1 MAGTADD
8 DTVGLAT
15 GRLVALLERY
25 VLDLVIGFHIVGS
38 SIDGDFR
45 PGRSDLDFVA
55 VLARRASVED
65 LEALAI
71 LHRTYATDPTMPK
84 LDGIWI
90 TADDLAA
97 GPDATPDG
105 PTSNANRFFETA
117 RGNRNP
123 VTWAMLPGARTVLG
137 ELDRTALWSDPER
150 LKAWVRDNAGS
161 YWARWHARAG
171 QPWSR
176 LGLAM
181 LGRSA
186 VMWGVLGISRQCY
199 TVATGQIASKADA
212 GEWARAKFDTR
223 WYPILDDALAYRRG
237 KPSAYRN
244 PFARRRDALAFV
256 AMAVDEVI
264 AGRA

>member
-1 MAGTADD
+1 MAETAGD

-25 VLDLVIGFHIVGS
+25 VPDLVTGFHLVGS
-38 SIDGDFR
+38 AVDGDFR

-55 VLARRASVED
+55 VLSRRASVED
-65 LEALAI
+65 MEALAI

-105 PTSNANRFFETA
+105 PTSSDNRFFEVA

-137 ELDRTALWSDPER
+137 ELERTAPWSDPER
-150 LKAWVRDNAGS
+150 LKAWVRDNAES
-161 YWARWHARAG
+161 YWARWHARAA

-176 LGLAM
+176 RGLAM

-186 VMWGVLGISRQCY
+186 VMWGVLGISRQHY
-199 TVATGQIASKADA
+199 TVMTGAIASKAA
-212 GEWARAKFDTR
+212 GGEYALTVTDPR
-223 WYPILDDALAYRRG
+223 WHPIIDEALRIRRG
-237 KPSAYRN
+237 EPGGYAN
-244 PFARRRDALAFV
+244 PFKRRRDALEFV
-256 AMAVDEVI
+256 AMMIDEI
-264 AGRA
+264 RRPG